1 MVKPTFESLPD
12 LVSDINQKI
21 DRLEKLISSTIIS
34 SDDSNQ
40 VFDVNQAAKFL
51 NLSVNALRGKIQRKV
66 IPYSKSGRRIFFI
79 KATLVEWL
87 KGRSVPTLAE
97 IEVEAKKHISS
108 RKKGSMGQEVK
119 ISNNNLNST
128 SDAG

>member
-1 MVKPTFESLPD
+1 MGKITFESLPD
-12 LVSDINQKI
+12 LVSDMNQKI

-51 NLSVNALRGKIQRKV
+51 NLSVNALRGKIQCKV

-79 KATLVEWL
+79 RATLVDWL
-87 KGRSVPTLAE
+87 KGRSVPTVAE
-97 IEVEAKKHISS
+97 IEGDAKEHIAI
-108 RKKGSMGQEVK
+108 RKKGSIGQDVK
-119 ISNNNLNST
+119 ISNYDLNAT
-128 SDAG
+128 TNEG